1 MPTPTYEL
9 IASSN
14 GNGSSDTITLSSIP
28 QTYTDLI
35 LIQKLKNVSGGIT
48 APTLHYNGDYTS
60 GNYSGTRLGASTTV
74 DDERDTTYQYPMW
87 SSDLEFSA
95 GVSNIMNYTSTA
107 IRKSSINI
115 NGVATSGQDLIRIH
129 TGVWR
134 NTAAI
139 TSVSLLNTS
148 SVAFTNNSKITLYGI
163 KAS

>member
-9 IASSN
+9 IASAT
-14 GNGSSDTITLSSIP
+14 GNGSSDTLTISSIP
-28 QTYTDLI
+28 ATYTDLI
-35 LIQKLKNVSGGIT
+35 LVSKLKNASGGAVT
-48 APTLHYNGDYTS
+48 APTLHYNGDFTS
-60 GNYSGTRLGASTTV
+60 GNYSGVRLGASSTV

-95 GVSNIMNYTSTA
+95 STVHIMNYSSTA
-107 IRKSSINI
+107 IRKSAISIS
-115 NGVATSGQDLIRIH
+115 GAATSGTDLIRIF

-139 TSVSLLNTS
+139 NSVTLFNS
-148 SVAFTNNSKITLYGI
+148 SVAFTNNSTITLYGI